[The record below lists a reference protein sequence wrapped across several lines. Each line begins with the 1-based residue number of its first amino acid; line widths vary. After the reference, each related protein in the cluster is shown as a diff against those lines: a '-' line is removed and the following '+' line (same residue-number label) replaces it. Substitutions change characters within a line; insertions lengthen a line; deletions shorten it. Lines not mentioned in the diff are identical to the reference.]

1 MLSYWENNE
10 KRIKYEKEKKSLISN
25 SISISIRSQMAVQI
39 DDNGTSL
46 ILPRV
51 VVAGTVTRRAVEPT
65 WLTASNAQVWN

>member
-25 SISISIRSQMAVQI
+25 SISISIRSQMTVQI

>member
-25 SISISIRSQMAVQI
+25 SISISIRSQMTVQI

-65 WLTASNAQVWN
+65 WLTASNAQV